1 MVISMEVLQF
11 LIEHVS
17 TLDTM
22 KELNDDDLKSV
33 IYSIIAEHC
42 NGDDK
47 EIVTFIINLFVNIIN
62 IHGGKI

>member
-1 MVISMEVLQF
+1 MVVSMEVLQF

-22 KELNDDDLKSV
+22 KELNDDDLKCV
-33 IYSIIAEHC
+33 IYSIIEEHC
-42 NGDDK
+42 NCDDK

-62 IHGGKI
+62 LHGGKI